1 MDIFETER
9 LVIKQATLNDSN
21 FFFRLLNSPNWIEF
35 IGDRGIKTE
44 EDARTYIRNSLIDS
58 YEKRGYGLYKM
69 CLRENEVPIGICGF
83 LKRDYLENV
92 DIGFAV
98 LPEYEGKGYTL
109 EASKSM
115 LEFGKL
121 KLNMDTILAITTK
134 ENIKSRSLLQKIGL
148 TEVGKIKPNEKEEE
162 LLLYS
167 T

>member
-1 MDIFETER
+1 MTVFETER
-9 LVIKQATLNDSN
+9 LVIKQVSLEDSD
-21 FFFRLLNSPNWIEF
+21 FIFRLLNSPNWIEF
-35 IGDRGIKTE
+35 IGDRGIETE
-44 EDARTYIRNSLIDS
+44 EDARSYIQKSLIDS

-69 CLRENEVPIGICGF
+69 CLRENDVPIGICGF

-134 ENIKSRSLLQKIGL
+134 ENIKSRNLLQKIGL
-148 TEVGKIKPNEKEEE
+148 TEVGKIKPNEKNEE
-162 LLLYS
+162 LLLFS